1 LLNIVPA
8 VGSGPVNQNIEKLQ
22 AATALVAFQNTL
34 RSAANTVAY
43 YGILFAV
50 FGIIFSVRFGLGSNW
65 GPIAVGAAL
74 IGESFYIRRTRSA
87 RALWVA
93 GMSFAAFAVWFLGSF
108 VVGMAKNDPSLA
120 KGVVAGA
127 FLAIGAWNLFRSYS
141 AYQSLLKV
149 SDPAMNQH
157 VRDALEQM
165 RTATLSEH
173 TQIVEFK
180 KRGIG
185 EKGTWRLQADGDLLL
200 VCQFAEKTFGIGG
213 RPQQA
218 AYISR
223 HDVQIQHEGSRW
235 LGKNVNANLSI
246 GGTENKIQLKPEML
260 VRLEAVLTG
269 VPIADLSRFANA

>member
-50 FGIIFSVRFGLGSNW
+50 FGIIFSVRFGLGSNL

-74 IGESFYIRRTRSA
+74 IGESIYIRRTRSA

-108 VVGMAKNDPSLA
+108 VVGMAKNDPSFA

-141 AYQSLLKV
+141 AYQALLKV
-149 SDPAMNQH
+149 SDPAVNQY

-173 TQIVEFK
+173 PQIVEFK